1 MNSRIEKLIKQAME
15 LVDPYAVE
23 GEFGPRR
30 LNEEKFAQLIVLEC
44 CQLVQDNGVYITKS
58 GAVKP
63 TAPWETVKMLKAQ
76 FDIEE

>member
-1 MNSRIEKLIKQAME
+1 MNTRIEKLIKQVTTIE
-15 LVDPYAVE
+15 YGVDN
-23 GEFGPRR
+23 GFDRI
-30 LNEEKFAQLIVLEC
+30 NFDSEKFAQLIVLEC
-44 CQLVQDNGVYITKS
+44 CQLVEANGVYITKS